1 MGGRR
6 RRAGDT
12 LVKLMTPEQFQVEL
26 RDRVEAAGWEVAVDA
41 VNGLEIR
48 L

>member
-1 MGGRR
+1 
-6 RRAGDT
+6 
-12 LVKLMTPEQFQVEL
+12 MTPEEFQVEL

-41 VNGLEIR
+41 ANGLEIR